1 MKDTAQL
8 HICIQVTVMVNVWQG
23 TDVTENVQRH
33 SDGSDLIS
41 LRRAMPVE
49 GSLDA
54 ADKVSF
60 HLPLMAGKCAEALAS
75 RLSL

>member
-1 MKDTAQL
+1 MKDNSQVYVA
-8 HICIQVTVMVNVWQG
+8 IKVTVMVHVWVG
-23 TDVTENVQRH
+23 PHNDYDVNGKA
-33 SDGSDLIS
+33 DGSDMIS